1 MIHAVHYSMPLIAKG
16 HSSIALPD
24 VVFIDKLFLNVLF
37 IDAPFLDIPFTD
49 WALPGVQSIT
59 VELLAQTAEY
69 HA

>member
-37 IDAPFLDIPFTD
+37 ID
-49 WALPGVQSIT
+49 WALPDVQSIT
-59 VELLAQTAEY
+59 VELLTQTAEY

>member
-24 VVFIDKLFLNVLF
+24 VVFIDMLFLNVLF
-37 IDAPFLDIPFTD
+37 IDAPFLDILFIN
-49 WALPGVQSIT
+49 LPILDVQSIT
-59 VELLAQTAEY
+59 VELLTQTAEY